1 MGYHSFTMVRLR
13 IGLHPVP
20 RWVSA
25 LDLLHQSW
33 RVEKID
39 KIKELLHV
47 NVVKFGHSVLPN
59 IETLTL
65 LTLTLSLSCYV
76 RNSIFFF
83 VGPYYF
89 YLVCT
94 FCIIFTINII
104 YTSMLTTHLLL
115 CYRVTVNVR
124 HMAHFR
130 SYTHSD

>member
-13 IGLHPVP
+13 IGLHPIP

-39 KIKELLHV
+39 KIKELLH
-47 NVVKFGHSVLPN
+47 VKFGHSVLPN

-76 RNSIFFF
+76 RNSIFFLCITFILYVLF
-83 VGPYYF
+83 VPF
-89 YLVCT
+89 
-94 FCIIFTINII
+94 
-104 YTSMLTTHLLL
+104 SQ
-115 CYRVTVNVR
+115 
-124 HMAHFR
+124 
-130 SYTHSD
+130 

>member
-13 IGLHPVP
+13 ILLHPIP

-25 LDLLHQSW
+25 LDLLHHSW

-39 KIKELLHV
+39 KIKELY
-47 NVVKFGHSVLPN
+47 VKFGHSVLPN

-76 RNSIFFF
+76 RNSIFSL
-83 VGPYYF
+83 YYF

-94 FCIIFTINII
+94 FCTIFTINII